1 MLQRHDCQVLVELH
15 LLRRRGIHVIGHL
28 DPGIHGVGGRLYRSA
43 HLAHPTHP
51 VKELAVELWNKA
63 AKYQAEAAKLDNRKL
78 PDIGNLPLWL
88 RRSAYR
94 SRGPQ
99 EPRLEAWL
107 S

>member
-1 MLQRHDCQVLVELH
+1 LVALIPAFMALEAAC
-15 LLRRRGIHVIGHL
+15 IV
-28 DPGIHGVGGRLYRSA
+28 RLISSA
-43 HLAHPTHP
+43 PRTL
-51 VKELAVELWNKA
+51 KELAVELWNKA

-88 RRSAYR
+88 RRSAYC

-99 EPRLEAWL
+99 ESRLKAWL